1 MSSPYRLNPLEILA
15 ECAIDVKR
23 LYSCYGVEKP
33 RKQPRRDINTGSMNR
48 KLNTTFNWQ
57 GAQGRRIKK

>member
-15 ECAIDVKR
+15 ECAIDATR
-23 LYSCYGVEKP
+23 LYSYYGVEKP
-33 RKQPRRDINTGSMNR
+33 KKKPRSDINTGHLDR
-48 KLNTTFNWQ
+48 KLAVNFNWQ